1 MSISGPVFVGASHST
16 MRRSGKPVTAATVGA
31 NGRPGASSTSVTVI
45 VTVTVSVPPFP
56 SSALTT
62 TV

>member
-1 MSISGPVFVGASHST
+1 MSGPVFVGASQST
-16 MRRSGKPVTAATVGA
+16 LRWVENPETVVTVGA
-31 NGRPGASSTSVTVI
+31 NGGPGGSSTSVTVI
-45 VTVTVSVPPFP
+45 VTVTVSVPLLP